1 MTFYKI
7 AGWVGAILG
16 AIAFLGGLTDEDIYA
31 VVGGALFVTLGG
43 IIIHLLTLIAPKK
56 EE

>member
-16 AIAFLGGLTDEDIYA
+16 AIAFLGGLMDEDIYA

-43 IIIHLLTLIAPKK
+43 IIIHLLTLIEKK
-56 EE
+56 K